1 MRFDEL
7 LGNQRL
13 KQLLEASLEKGHI
26 SHFYLISGPEGSGKH
41 TLARLLA
48 AALMCERRKVP
59 CLSCDACRKVLAGTH
74 PDYITIDDDEK
85 RYVPVEL
92 VRQARAD
99 IYIQPNEGA
108 RKIYLLPRAQDML
121 PPAQNALL
129 KVLEEPPAYGVFLL
143 LTDNPEQ
150 LLPTIRSRCTEL
162 KLQPLPQELLHRQ
175 LTGEFP
181 DASTEDIRTA
191 ALRGGGYLG
200 PARQILKAEAAQ
212 SPQTAAFAAAFA
224 ARDSLGLLQ
233 VLAPMEK
240 WKRDPLISEL
250 AAWRQLL
257 EEALVCRSGGIAL
270 GTAARELASQRP
282 ASELMAAISQ
292 LQKVIE
298 YAQGNVSPAAICGHL
313 EWSLR

>member
-48 AALMCERRKVP
+48 AALMCGSRKAP
-59 CLSCDACRKVLAGTH
+59 CLTCDACRKVLAGTH
-74 PDYITIDDDEK
+74 PDYITIDDPEK

-162 KLQPLPQELLHRQ
+162 KLQPLPEELLHRQ
-175 LTGEFP
+175 LKTEFP
-181 DASTEDIRTA
+181 GTSGEDIRTA
-191 ALRGGGYLG
+191 AMRSGGYLG
-200 PARQILKAEAAQ
+200 PARQILQAEAAQ

-224 ARDSLGLLQ
+224 AKDSLGLLQ

-240 WKRDPLISEL
+240 WKRDQLIPEL
-250 AAWRQLL
+250 SAWRQLL
-257 EEALVCRSGGIAL
+257 EEALVCRSGGVSL
-270 GTAARELASQRP
+270 GSTARELASRRS
-282 ASELMAAISQ
+282 AGEMMAAIGR
-292 LQKVIE
+292 LQKAIE
-298 YAQGNVSPAAICGHL
+298 HAQGNVSPAAICGDL
-313 EWSLR
+313 EWTLR

>member
-1 MRFDEL
+1 M
-7 LGNQRL
+7 
-13 KQLLEASLEKGHI
+13 
-26 SHFYLISGPEGSGKH
+26 
-41 TLARLLA
+41 
-48 AALMCERRKVP
+48 
-59 CLSCDACRKVLAGTH
+59 
-74 PDYITIDDDEK
+74 
-85 RYVPVEL
+85 
-92 VRQARAD
+92 
-99 IYIQPNEGA
+99 
-108 RKIYLLPRAQDML
+108 
-121 PPAQNALL
+121 
-129 KVLEEPPAYGVFLL
+129 LEEPPAYGVFLL

-175 LTGEFP
+175 LTEEFP
-181 DASTEDIRTA
+181 DASAEDIRTA

-282 ASELMAAISQ
+282 AAELMAAISQ